1 MPKASLPVDWDVV
14 KGLYLQGVPVSTLS
28 ERFGINA
35 NTLRAKASKKGW
47 NAIVGTE
54 KERKDQIT
62 EKSTAI
68 ARDIWA
74 ERRETIRERIHLIG
88 DRMTK
93 VASELPDDQILNKAD
108 KIKIAAEIAGKS
120 VGLDREEDR
129 NQVNIAILGAIGSPS
144 ESYGDS
150 RTFDTLPQ
158 SDTKQLVYS
167 VEDTDTESVNPTTQP
182 TTVPLDAPRAQY
194 DNINNGF

>member
-1 MPKASLPVDWDVV
+1 MPKPSLPIDWDVV

-28 ERFGINA
+28 QRFGINA

-54 KERKDQIT
+54 RERKEQIT

-68 ARDIWA
+68 ARDIWS

-93 VASELPDDQILNKAD
+93 VASELPDDQILTKAD
-108 KIKIAAEIAGKS
+108 KIKIATEIAGKS

-129 NQVNIAILGAIGSPS
+129 NQVNIAILGAIGSSPS
-144 ESYGDS
+144 TYDDVVQCEVSS
-150 RTFDTLPQ
+150 QSVTMLPA
-158 SDTKQLVYS
+158 
-167 VEDTDTESVNPTTQP
+167 TE
-182 TTVPLDAPRAQY
+182 
-194 DNINNGF
+194 